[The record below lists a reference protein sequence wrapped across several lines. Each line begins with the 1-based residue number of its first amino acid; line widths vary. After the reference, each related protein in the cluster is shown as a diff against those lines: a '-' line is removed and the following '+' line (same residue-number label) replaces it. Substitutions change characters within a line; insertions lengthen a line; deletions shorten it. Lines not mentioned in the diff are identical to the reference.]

1 MKYLFFILAL
11 LIFCSC
17 KKTNESSDDGMRSYS
32 FNVNSKKYEEKGYC
46 GGLSYL
52 CTFKTYSYNNK
63 LDIDIFTGS
72 SLQPD
77 RLMIT
82 LPTKSK
88 GTYHFDDKT
97 LVMGWLPLSGST
109 GSGYANS
116 YLGCYDD
123 ITITSISND
132 LITGTFSGR
141 LFKDGNVGSYV
152 LITNG
157 TFQACKD

>member
-1 MKYLFFILAL
+1 MISL
-11 LIFCSC
+11 L
-17 KKTNESSDDGMRSYS
+17 
-32 FNVNSKKYEEKGYC
+32 
-46 GGLSYL
+46 
-52 CTFKTYSYNNK
+52 
-63 LDIDIFTGS
+63 
-72 SLQPD
+72 
-77 RLMIT
+77 
-82 LPTKSK
+82 TKSK
-88 GTYHFDDKT
+88 GTYHFDNKT
-97 LVMGWLPLSGST
+97 LAMGWLPLSGST

-132 LITGTFSGR
+132 LITGAFSCR